1 MEKKSKRVR
10 IVGKGHAACY
20 RRLLEEWYRQ
30 EIFTDVFLTCDDNI
44 DWDNSASAGD
54 TCRRIPA
61 NKR

>member
-1 MEKKSKRVR
+1 MEKKSKRIR
-10 IVGKGHAACY
+10 IVGKGHATCY

-30 EIFTDVFLTCDDNI
+30 EVFTDVFLICNDNI
-44 DWDNSASAGD
+44 ERDSSSSGD